1 MSTVFNFWVLNLGS
15 IGSFVN
21 QGDLVDT
28 YLLPEELETDQGFES
43 EPDFFMEPDT
53 SLDGSA
59 DSNPETLQEDA
70 LAEIGSLPTQDD
82 LANSFLPSE
91 EPETDQDFEPEPD
104 FFIEPDTSLDGSA
117 DSNPE
122 ALQEDVLAEIGSLP
136 TIDSLPN
143 LDDLINSLLPPLEPD
158 VVEEPEA
165 VDDPEPEPDV
175 VEEPEAVDDP
185 EPEPDVVEEPEA
197 VDDPEPEPD
206 VVEEPEAVDDPEPEQ
221 DVVEEPE
228 AVDDPEP
235 EPDVVEEPEAVD
247 DPEPE
252 PDVVEEPEA
261 VEEQEPAPAEP
272 DGVAGPEAE
281 TAASE
286 TSSESSAGADPNP
299 EAPDVAAESAP
310 ESTNSSS
317 INSTSTSSST
327 TSTSTS
333 TTSTSTSTSTSGG
346 SSSMVTTSS
355 VKRAEVTQLAS
366 AVVSIAAGIELR
378 AGGKQGRNTFSFTLT
393 RSGDS
398 TGESSVAWAVRGR
411 GDNPAAAQDFR
422 GQQLPR
428 GTVTFAA
435 GETSR
440 TVSVRVRPTDREKG
454 FTLRLDKARGAVLG
468 RSQARA
474 TIAPRDKLIG
484 TDSDDR
490 IQGSRR
496 ADVIEG
502 GRGQDLLTGGGKAD
516 QFGFRYGDSQIGSP
530 DRITDFRFGKDRIA
544 LLNGKGRARGLP
556 RRFSRAADNSSASS
570 LEDLA
575 AAVFAD
581 ANGRRS
587 GNQALGRREAALVV
601 STNAQ
606 IAGTYLLINNGKAG
620 LNPRRDLLIEVSGF
634 SGGLPGLGRIDPGLV
649 FG

>member
-15 IGSFVN
+15 IGSLVN

-59 DSNPETLQEDA
+59 DPNPEALPEDA

-82 LANSFLPSE
+82 LADSFLPPE
-91 EPETDQDFEPEPD
+91 EPETDQDFESEPD
-104 FFIEPDTSLDGSA
+104 FVEEPDASLDGSA
-117 DSNPE
+117 ASNPE
-122 ALQEDVLAEIGSLP
+122 ALQEDALAEIGSLP

-175 VEEPEAVDDP
+175 VEEPEAV
-185 EPEPDVVEEPEA
+185 
-197 VDDPEPEPD
+197 
-206 VVEEPEAVDDPEPEQ
+206 
-221 DVVEEPE
+221 
-228 AVDDPEP
+228 
-235 EPDVVEEPEAVD
+235 
-247 DPEPE
+247 
-252 PDVVEEPEA
+252 
-261 VEEQEPAPAEP
+261 EEQEPAPAEP

-281 TAASE
+281 TAASD

-299 EAPDVAAESAP
+299 EAPDVAAELAP

-327 TSTSTS
+327 TSTS

-440 TVSVRVRPTDREKG
+440 TVSVRVRPSDREKG
-454 FTLRLDKARGAVLG
+454 FALRLDKARGAVLG